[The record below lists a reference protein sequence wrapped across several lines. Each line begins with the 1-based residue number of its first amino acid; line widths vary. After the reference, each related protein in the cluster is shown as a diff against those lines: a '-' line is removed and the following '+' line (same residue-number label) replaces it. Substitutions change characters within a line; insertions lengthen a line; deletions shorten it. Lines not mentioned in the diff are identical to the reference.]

1 MWYLVF
7 ATLFV
12 GETVISSLCVFGTF
26 VKGQLTVFVWVY
38 FWTLYSNS
46 TGLVFSRQVVSDFL
60 QPCGLQHA
68 RCPCPSPSPGIG
80 PNSCPLNQWCH
91 PTISSCHPLTLL
103 PSLFPSIRVFS
114 NDLALRIRWPKY
126 WSFSFSISLSN
137 EYLGLIHACFFA
149 STYCFEYCSFVIYL
163 EIRKCDSSNFVLFVQ
178 NFIGLSLAFQGLL
191 WFCMNFII
199 FFYFY
204 VKCLWGFDRD
214 CIRSVDHFE

>member
-1 MWYLVF
+1 MLVVVQSLSVWF
-7 ATLFV
+7 FV
-12 GETVISSLCVFGTF
+12 TPWTAACQASLSFTISWSLLRPMSIDLVMP
-26 VKGQLTVFVWVY
+26 
-38 FWTLYSNS
+38 SNHLILS
-46 TGLVFSRQVVSDFL
+46 N
-60 QPCGLQHA
+60 
-68 RCPCPSPSPGIG
+68 RCP
-80 PNSCPLNQWCH
+80 LFF
-91 PTISSCHPLTLL
+91 LL
-103 PSLFPSIRVFS
+103 SIFPRIRVS
-114 NDLALRIRWPKY
+114 SSESAVCSRWPKY

-191 WFCMNFII
+191 WFCMNFRI

>member
-1 MWYLVF
+1 MCVFFCMWYLVF

-26 VKGQLTVFVWVY
+26 VKGQLNVFVLVY

-91 PTISSCHPLTLL
+91 PTISSFTNP
-103 PSLFPSIRVFS
+103 FSICLQSSPVS
-114 NDLALRIRWPKY
+114 G
-126 WSFSFSISLSN
+126 SFSISWLFASGVQSIGASASLSN
-137 EYLGLIHACFFA
+137 Q
-149 STYCFEYCSFVIYL
+149 YL
-163 EIRKCDSSNFVLFVQ
+163 ELISFRNDWFGLF
-178 NFIGLSLAFQGLL
+178 AF
-191 WFCMNFII
+191 
-199 FFYFY
+199 
-204 VKCLWGFDRD
+204 
-214 CIRSVDHFE
+214 